1 MSLPPEDVCF
11 TILGPIMPGEFIEK
25 SLDVVCKNSRECE
38 KWMNYLEVVVKY
50 FMKNKTIKTNV
61 EIRKNIDPK
70 K

>member
-1 MSLPPEDVCF
+1 M
-11 TILGPIMPGEFIEK
+11 
-25 SLDVVCKNSRECE
+25 DVVCSKKSECD